1 MGGRE
6 GELGLGFLDI
16 KGGGG
21 GGLESKKS
29 LQILDVQ
36 GFA

>member
-21 GGLESKKS
+21 GLESKKS